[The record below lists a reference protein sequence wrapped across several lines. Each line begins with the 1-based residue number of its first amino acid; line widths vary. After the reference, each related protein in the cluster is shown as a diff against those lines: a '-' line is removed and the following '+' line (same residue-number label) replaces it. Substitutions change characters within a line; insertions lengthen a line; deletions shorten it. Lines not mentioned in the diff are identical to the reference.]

1 MNKKFK
7 NPTIYIGA
15 ILALSLLILFA
26 SPQIFFRHETII
38 YPIKAEVIN
47 YTNSTATPIGVS
59 GDSDAVNF
67 GRLPPSS
74 NSTKFL
80 EFKNNNIVE
89 AKTVFEIEGNIS
101 PFITAPKDIML
112 KPGDEAKISLK
123 FHPEIV
129 GNYTGKITLKSYIPL
144 YSASSWFFRLV

>member
-7 NPTIYIGA
+7 KPAIYIGA
-15 ILALSLLILFA
+15 ILALSILLVFT
-26 SPQIFFRHETII
+26 SPQILFKQETIT

-59 GDSDAVNF
+59 GDSDVVNF
-67 GRLPPSS
+67 GRLPPAS

-80 EFKNNNIVE
+80 EFKNNNVVE
-89 AKTVFEIEGNIS
+89 SKTVFTIEGNVS
-101 PFITAPKDIML
+101 QFITAPKDIML
-112 KPGDEAKISLK
+112 KPGKEAKINLK
-123 FHPEIV
+123 FHPETI

-144 YSASSWFFRLV
+144 SPVSSWFFRLV